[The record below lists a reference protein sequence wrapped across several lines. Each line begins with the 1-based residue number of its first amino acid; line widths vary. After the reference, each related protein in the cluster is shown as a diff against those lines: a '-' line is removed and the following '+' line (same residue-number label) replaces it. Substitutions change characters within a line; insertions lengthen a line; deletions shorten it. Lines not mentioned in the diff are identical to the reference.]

1 MVSGKLT
8 LMYYS
13 TVEYHFP
20 PVLIC
25 IFWAPLLN
33 LELFPTHSPPLYRA
47 KLVNVVI
54 TLHSLP
60 AIAMPVSPHLLFWIA
75 EASAMKQGLMKER
88 WRSHLVLFQSWY
100 LTRIA
105 STWWEQSWIGFN
117 PLGLRCCTFLWDAC
131 TCVSPLMLALI
142 NHLRLQCVRSG
153 RCGWQLTA
161 SLMASPRNH
170 HVNKWQ
176 LGLLMHTQAFLQ
188 IWARMHGWRANMHG
202 FNWII
207 IYHYF
212 LLGFWI
218 W

>member
-25 IFWAPLLN
+25 IFWAPLLD

-88 WRSHLVLFQSWY
+88 WQSHLVLFQSWY
-100 LTRIA
+100 LTCIA
-105 STWWEQSWIGFN
+105 YTWWERSWIGFN
-117 PLGLRCCTFLWDAC
+117 PLGLRCCTFLRDAR
-131 TCVSPLMLALI
+131 TCVS
-142 NHLRLQCVRSG
+142 
-153 RCGWQLTA
+153 QLTWVSTNRSNA
-161 SLMASPRNH
+161 EWGKNGKTGCWREME
-170 HVNKWQ
+170 
-176 LGLLMHTQAFLQ
+176 LLME
-188 IWARMHGWRANMHG
+188 
-202 FNWII
+202 
-207 IYHYF
+207 
-212 LLGFWI
+212 
-218 W
+218 